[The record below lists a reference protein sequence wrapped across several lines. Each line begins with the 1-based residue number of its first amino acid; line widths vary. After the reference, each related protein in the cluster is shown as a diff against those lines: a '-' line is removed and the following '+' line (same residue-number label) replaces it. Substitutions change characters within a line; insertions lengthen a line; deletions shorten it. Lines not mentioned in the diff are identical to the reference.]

1 MADFCYDCTE
11 ELFGQQYAKDN
22 DMASIVSREEYEQHG
37 ITAKVLCE
45 GCGFIEVDH
54 IGKRLENARIS
65 SNNKK

>member
-54 IGKRLENARIS
+54 RGRRLENA
-65 SNNKK
+65 

>member
-1 MADFCYDCTE
+1 MSWIISVADFCYDCTE

-22 DMASIVSREEYEQHG
+22 DMTSIVSREEYEQHG

-54 IGKRLENARIS
+54 RGRRLENA
-65 SNNKK
+65 

>member
-1 MADFCYDCTE
+1 VADFCYDCTE

-54 IGKRLENARIS
+54 RGRRLENA
-65 SNNKK
+65 

>member
-11 ELFGQQYAKDN
+11 ELFGQQYAPKN
-22 DMASIVSREEYEQHG
+22 DMSGLVSREEYEQHG

-54 IGKRLENARIS
+54 RGKWLENARIS
-65 SNNKK
+65 SDNKK